1 MNLQFDV
8 FSLSGNETDRVEVFD
23 GGDNTAPA
31 LGVFTGNHVPPPL
44 GVNSS
49 SNTMFIVLRSSSTS
63 EHVTGTNG
71 GNFRALFAKRGI
83 FKSNRSVCA
92 MRVGLFFYVCM
103 HACMYA
109 CMYVYMYMCV
119 CLLAC
124 LYVCLSVFVCLC
136 GTCIYDHA
144 KLYNDEPADQCK
156 NDKISNACK
165 CLIVTMWKQLQT
177 ILNTI

>member
-1 MNLQFDV
+1 MNLKFDV

-23 GGDNTAPA
+23 GGDDTAPA

-92 MRVGLFFYVCM
+92 MRVGVFFYVCM

-109 CMYVYMYMCV
+109 CMYVCVYVYVCMLACVPVCMFVCV
-119 CLLAC
+119 CVSAW
-124 LYVCLSVFVCLC
+124 YVYL
-136 GTCIYDHA
+136 
-144 KLYNDEPADQCK
+144 
-156 NDKISNACK
+156 
-165 CLIVTMWKQLQT
+165 
-177 ILNTI
+177 